1 VTVPE
6 YDPDPSVDNILVI
19 DPFTLTKFELVFTGF
34 ESPVTMTGLN
44 EIDTRK
50 TSALPLK
57 WHLSDTLGNNV
68 VDPAIF
74 KGIMSYNVTCDK
86 YIGDPKYAIKEVSS
100 GGTGLQNLGNG
111 NWQFNLKIDKK
122 YANSC
127 RKIYAEF
134 TTGDKSPAALF
145 KFR

>member
-6 YDPDPSVDNILVI
+6 YDPDPSADNILVI
-19 DPFTLTKFELVFTGF
+19 DPFTLTKFQLVFTGF

-44 EIDTRK
+44 DIDTRK

-127 RKIYAEF
+127 RKIYADF
-134 TTGDKSPAALF
+134 NTGDKSPAALF